1 MRLVGGELESEG
13 TIQLCRD
20 EVWGTVCDDFWD
32 SVDADIVCRQLGFG
46 GDGKAAKVVRLT
58 IAVIVGKPYK
68 SSSMNPD

>member
-1 MRLVGGELESEG
+1 MRLVGGELASEG

-58 IAVIVGKPYK
+58 IAVIAGQTLQKQFNEP
-68 SSSMNPD
+68 

>member
-58 IAVIVGKPYK
+58 IAVIAGQPLQKQFNEP
-68 SSSMNPD
+68 